1 MKFELVEPTDWV
13 DPPQA
18 AHDEPEPL
26 PAPGPIRAAAGHARD
41 RFRAQAD
48 ALQATL
54 GRMWEVIASAQAKEP
69 VVVPADAVVPAN
81 FRPGAFSSRT
91 GDT

>member
-1 MKFELVEPTDWV
+1 MKFELVEPADWE

-18 AHDEPEPL
+18 AHDEPEPV
-26 PAPGPIRAAAGHARD
+26 PAAGPIRVAAGHARE

-54 GRMWEVIASAQAKEP
+54 GRMWEVITSAQARQP
-69 VVVPADAVVPAN
+69 VVLPADAVTPAN
-81 FRPGAFSSRT
+81 FRPGAFSSR
-91 GDT
+91 DA